1 MKDAK
6 AIVENAKREIID
18 IICTMMRKID
28 GYRETGKKRLM
39 TTEGNEI
46 VLLDEEFLSF
56 GEMPRVKV
64 NYYTDFYSNEQ
75 CEEVSLNELCL
86 NADGSLEFF
95 ANNHDKAINPIDLTS
110 EELMTIAYFLNGFW
124 EVLP

>member
-39 TTEGNEI
+39 TAEGNEI

-56 GEMPRVKV
+56 GEMPRVKISWF
-64 NYYTDFYSNEQ
+64 DFYTQE
-75 CEEVSLNELCL
+75 CFDVVGLNELRL
-86 NADGSLEFF
+86 NADGSLVFL
-95 ANNHDKAINPIDLTS
+95 ANNFDDEIKAMEASVEDL
-110 EELMTIAYFLNGFW
+110 MDIASFLQGFW
-124 EVLP
+124 EALP

>member
-1 MKDAK
+1 MKDAR
-6 AIVENAKREIID
+6 AIIDNAKREIID

-39 TTEGNEI
+39 TAEGNEI

-56 GEMPRVKV
+56 GEMPRVKISWF
-64 NYYTDFYSNEQ
+64 DFYTQE
-75 CEEVSLNELCL
+75 CFDVVGLNELRL
-86 NADGSLEFF
+86 NADGSLVFL
-95 ANNHDKAINPIDLTS
+95 ANNFDDEINPIDLAS
-110 EELMTIAYFLNGFW
+110 EDLMSIAYFLQGFW